1 MMNLESLDARIAAR
15 AAASPEESYTSRLL
29 KAGIAKCAKKL
40 GEEAVELAI
49 AAMDGDKR
57 EVVAESAD
65 LLYHFIVLLKAA
77 EVPLDEV
84 MAELEGRTAQS
95 GLEEK
100 ASRKTLS

>member
-1 MMNLESLDARIAAR
+1 MNLESLDARIAAR
-15 AAASPEESYTSRLL
+15 AAASPEESYTARLL
-29 KAGIAKCAKKL
+29 QAGIAKCAKKL
-40 GEEAVELAI
+40 GEEAVELAL
-49 AAMDGDKR
+49 AAVDGDKR

-65 LLYHFIVLLKAA
+65 LLYHFIVLLRAA
-77 EVPLDEV
+77 DVPLDEV